1 MDALELA
8 LEVAAVASYAGTVT
22 VASLSRFSYRL
33 RLLAG
38 TVFGTLFF
46 TPILAPA
53 TIAFFPIP
61 LSLAVVIGF
70 LCGCVGDVPGILA
83 LAPRWNLIAMVCSA
97 VVTAFITR
105 KCLSGASRNG
115 AESTR

>member
-1 MDALELA
+1 MDALEQV
-8 LEVAAVASYAGTVT
+8 LEVATVASYAGTVT

-38 TVFGTLFF
+38 TTFGTLFF

-70 LCGCVGDVPGILA
+70 LCGCVGDLPDILA
-83 LAPRWNLIAMVCSA
+83 LAPRWNLIAMMCTAA
-97 VVTAFITR
+97 VAAFITR
-105 KCLSGASRNG
+105 TCLSGASRNG
-115 AESTR
+115 AEPTR